1 MDSYIAGKT
10 EFILRILAAIGLDDD
25 ELAAIRRINQDGT

>member
-10 EFILRILAAIGLDDD
+10 EFILAILQKIGLSDD
-25 ELAAIRRINQDGT
+25 ELAAIRESNQRGT